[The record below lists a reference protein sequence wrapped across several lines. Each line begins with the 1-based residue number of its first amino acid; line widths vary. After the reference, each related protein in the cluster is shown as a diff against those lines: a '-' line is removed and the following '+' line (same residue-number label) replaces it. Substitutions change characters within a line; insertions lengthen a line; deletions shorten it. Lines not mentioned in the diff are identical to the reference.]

1 MPKKKTSPIY
11 LLPEYANSDNLEHER
26 YREEEV
32 STVKFSDKSLTL
44 KLTESNS
51 LVEERYCLNI
61 ESAKYELE
69 GTMSRNEIKEAMIH
83 HHPQGHPWKH
93 LQFKMSSKSE
103 VIRVN
108 LEPVDEE
115 DYEKCIKGFLHISQD
130 IIRIE
135 QEENR
140 IGADLISYFFNKKI
154 GELSPFRGYLLRKI
168 KTAYENGGILGNSN
182 EPIDSQQLEGLKSEK
197 LLLPFLNWQ

>member
-1 MPKKKTSPIY
+1 MPAKRTYIY
-11 LLPEYANSDNLEHER
+11 LLKDYANPSNFEQER
-26 YREEEV
+26 YQTEDV
-32 STVKFSDKSLTL
+32 SIIKFSDGHLTL

-69 GTMSRNEIKEAMIH
+69 GIMSRNEIKEAMIH

-93 LQFKMSSKSE
+93 LQFKMSSRSE

-130 IIRIE
+130 IIKIE
-135 QEENR
+135 QKENK
-140 IGADLISYFFNKKI
+140 IGTDLISYFFNNKI
-154 GELSPFRGYLLRKI
+154 EELSPFRGYLLRKI
-168 KTAYENGGILGNSN
+168 KTAYENSSILSNSN
-182 EPIDSQQLEGLKSEK
+182 EPIDPQQLDGLKSEK

>member
-1 MPKKKTSPIY
+1 MPAKRTYIY
-11 LLPEYANSDNLEHER
+11 LLKDYANPINFEQER
-26 YREEEV
+26 YQTEDV
-32 STVKFSDKSLTL
+32 STIRFSEGPLTL

-93 LQFKMSSKSE
+93 LQFKMSSRSE

-135 QEENR
+135 QKENK
-140 IGADLISYFFNKKI
+140 IGADIISYFFNSKCI
-154 GELSPFRGYLLRKI
+154 VSGDFV
-168 KTAYENGGILGNSN
+168 
-182 EPIDSQQLEGLKSEK
+182 
-197 LLLPFLNWQ
+197 